1 MEMDRWLETD
11 IGLRNLFTTMT
22 VASARALGLEKTL
35 GSVQVRM
42 QANLLL
48 LKDNPLLKVSA
59 YDTIEQVILS
69 GTAHDRKIFSA
80 QVDVAQARK

>member
-1 MEMDRWLETD
+1 
-11 IGLRNLFTTMT
+11 
-22 VASARALGLEKTL
+22 
-35 GSVQVRM
+35 M